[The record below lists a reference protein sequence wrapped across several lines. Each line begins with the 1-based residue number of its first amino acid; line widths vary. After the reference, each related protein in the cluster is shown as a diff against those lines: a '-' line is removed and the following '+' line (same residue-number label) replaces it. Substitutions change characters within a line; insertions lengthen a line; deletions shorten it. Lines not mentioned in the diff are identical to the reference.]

1 MLDVLQAKRLP
12 YFMSPRKPPEKCLQ
26 KTMSSKTVSSEKY
39 KAKNH
44 RVIFYI
50 FDSINFF
57 WNQTDTDRQLKFSKG
72 TGEIGSENF
81 IFHRNL
87 CHNWQYFELRVI
99 QRFDLNDICEW
110 TYFFCFFLQTKIFW
124 LPNASF
130 CDEKI
135 CGRSWIHKSC
145 SSTHWSGFKLKN
157 SSKLFF

>member
-39 KAKNH
+39 RAKNH

-72 TGEIGSENF
+72 AGKIGLENF

-110 TYFFCFFLQTKIFW
+110 TYFFLLFSSDENILASQRILLWWKNMRTK
-124 LPNASF
+124 LNSQVM
-130 CDEKI
+130 
-135 CGRSWIHKSC
+135 
-145 SSTHWSGFKLKN
+145 LKYP
-157 SSKLFF
+157 LIRV